1 MRYWLLMRNVIIRC
15 CAIWTALAVLG
26 TLVVGGFG
34 VFEDDV
40 PSVDEAG
47 EATETE

>member
-1 MRYWLLMRNVIIRC
+1 MRHRLLMRNVIIRG
-15 CAIWTALAVLG
+15 CAIWAALAVMG

-40 PSVDEAG
+40 PGVDEAG